1 MGFRKALRPRLE
13 LLESKTVMSAGVAAG
28 AGAAA
33 LSLDTPAA
41 AKLARPVEQT
51 VSLTGSADGDYTSTQ
66 SKHNMGIEY
75 HLSASGTITLIG
87 SAVVNGW
94 VHTPGSKGGQ
104 DFGSLTIV
112 GSRGTLKLKLTPER
126 WSFLA
131 RADDS
136 VNPGGPIRGLSTVNP
151 GGPMIPKGSPP
162 VNYFTF
168 TITRGTGQYAQDR
181 GTGSVE
187 IATTPGLTGLPGPGI
202 YSSSS
207 TAPSDN
213 GLGQTTLTFITGR
226 VPLPFS

>member
-1 MGFRKALRPRLE
+1 MVFRKELRPRLE
-13 LLESKTVMSAGVAAG
+13 LLESKTLMSAGVAAG

-51 VSLTGSADGDYTSTQ
+51 VSVTGSADGDYTSTL
-66 SKHNMGIEY
+66 SKHSMGIKY
-75 HLSASGTITLIG
+75 HLSASGTITPIG

-94 VHTPGSKGGQ
+94 LHTPGSKGGQ
-104 DFGSLTIV
+104 DSGSLTFV

-126 WSFLA
+126 WSFSA
-131 RADDS
+131 RAADS

-168 TITRGTGQYAQDR
+168 TITGGTGQYAQDR

-187 IATTPGLTGLPGPGI
+187 FTTTPGLTGLPGPGI
-202 YSSSS
+202 SSSSS
-207 TAPSDN
+207 TAPSDH
-213 GLGQTTLTFITGR
+213 GSGQTTLTFITGR